1 MIRTQSVQSDPKQ
14 GPIVESCILTG
25 NWHSRHPT
33 VEFHASSVCLGT
45 TRENLYWQSA
55 DFTWAPHPTLKLGA
69 CRMNMG
75 QVCQF
80 EHHFESVFQWTVLWY
95 LVQATQFHT
104 WFHQCIFW
112 WVFLNWP
119 SWIWM
124 IYKAKAVKFFLHSRI
139 VKWPPSRLSFLSG
152 GTKHWCS

>member
-1 MIRTQSVQSDPKQ
+1 MIKTQSVQSDPQATAHCWKLYSHWQ
-14 GPIVESCILTG
+14 LAQLNSTPAVCAWAQQEKTCTDNQPILLE
-25 NWHSRHPT
+25 HP
-33 VEFHASSVCLGT
+33 
-45 TRENLYWQSA
+45 
-55 DFTWAPHPTLKLGA
+55 PLKLGV

-80 EHHFESVFQWTVLWY
+80 EHHFESSFQWTVLW
-95 LVQATQFHT
+95 LQATEFHT
-104 WFHQCIFW
+104 WFHQWSFW

-152 GTKHWCS
+152 GIKHFGVCGDPLI